1 MRDVSQDLR
10 DVLEDGL
17 YDVSW
22 TADLIYDDLPR
33 AQNLL
38 IDKPQFS
45 WDAGA
50 KIQGKGS
57 CTILWD
63 DIFEQSIVPREIG
76 DLFSP
81 FGAELQADVIISAGD
96 FQERVSMGRFVLD
109 SVPSAVEY
117 AIQHPRGGLPV
128 VVDSTVQLDLA
139 DYFLRIARDKFAFPA
154 SPRSA
159 SMWDEAQRL
168 TGLPVFRS
176 IPDRT
181 LPTAITYDED
191 RLEALEKVLGPSNAW
206 PALTPGGALTAMVK
220 AWPDPVGRIERVL
233 EAPVEMRSE
242 NVYNR
247 VVVEGKNPD
256 PSGPVLRA
264 VVEITDGFLRV
275 RNLNG
280 SRSPFGGNTF
290 EYQSDM
296 LDTQQACLEYA
307 QELLPQVSRIR
318 SVTRRLVEPFNPLR
332 ELGDVYVFADPTR
345 GGEESLVRV
354 RGIEHNG
361 AQTVTEMEV
370 KP

>member
-1 MRDVSQDLR
+1 MREVLDDL
-10 DVLEDGL
+10 DYSVDW
-17 YDVSW
+17 V
-22 TADLIYDDLPR
+22 ADLNYDDIPL

-38 IDKPQFS
+38 LDAPRFS
-45 WDAGA
+45 WDAGSQ
-50 KIQGKGS
+50 IQGKGS

-63 DIFEQSIVPREIG
+63 DIFEQSIVPRQIG

-81 FGAELQADVIISAGD
+81 FGAELQVDVIISAGD
-96 FQERVSMGRFVLD
+96 FRERVSMGRFVLD

-117 AIQHPRGGLPV
+117 AIQHPHGGRPV
-128 VVDSTVQLDLA
+128 VVESTVQLDLA
-139 DYFLRIARDKFAFPA
+139 DYFLRISRDRFAFPA
-154 SPRSA
+154 SPKSA

-191 RLEALEKVLGPSNAW
+191 RLDALDKVFGPSNAW
-206 PALTPGGALTAMVK
+206 PALTPNGALTAMPK
-220 AWPDPVGRIERVL
+220 TWPAPVGRISRVMS
-233 EAPVEMRSE
+233 APLEMRSE

-264 VVEITDGFLRV
+264 VVEIRDGYLRV
-275 RNLNG
+275 RNRDG
-280 SRSPFGGNTF
+280 SRSPFGGNTYF
-290 EYQSDM
+290 YQSDM
-296 LDTQQACLEYA
+296 LTTQQQCQAYA
-307 QELLPQVSRIR
+307 EELLPQVSRIR

-345 GGEESLVRV
+345 GGEESTVRV
-354 RGIEHNG
+354 RGIEHSG
-361 AQTVTEMEV
+361 AQTVTTVEV
-370 KP
+370 KA